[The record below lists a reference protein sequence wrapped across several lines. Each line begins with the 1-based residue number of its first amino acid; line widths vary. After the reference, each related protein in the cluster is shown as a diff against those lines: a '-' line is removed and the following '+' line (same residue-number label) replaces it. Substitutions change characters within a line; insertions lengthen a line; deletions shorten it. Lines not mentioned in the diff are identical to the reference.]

1 MATQTITAFF
11 DHYEDAAAAVRKL
24 EAAGISNSDLSL
36 VAGDKEKRYSQEAYR
51 TFDAA
56 EGHDRNA
63 TRDRHDAGDGAG
75 TGATVGTL
83 AGGGA
88 GLLAGLGMLAI
99 PGLGPVVAA
108 GWLVS
113 TLVGSGAGAALGGLA
128 GSLVNAG
135 VDEGDA
141 HAYAEGINRGGA
153 LVTVRASDAQRDQVF
168 DILDD
173 EGTVEIDDRAAAWRS
188 EGWTG
193 AAAPTAASPATS
205 TSVAPGNKS
214 AAVPEMLS
222 ASTSRD
228 QTAIPIVEEQLRV
241 GKRDVSHGRV
251 RVRSYVVETPVSGH
265 VTLRDETVQ
274 LETRPVDRIP
284 AGDENLFRDRTI
296 EAEERHEEAVVSK
309 EARVKEELVIRKDI
323 EERQETVRDTVRRTE
338 VDVDDE
344 RTDRTPVQGRV
355 ANPTRHRGDS

>member
-11 DHYEDAAAAVRKL
+11 DSYDDAATAVRKL
-24 EAAGISNSDLSL
+24 EGAGISHDNISI
-36 VAGDKEKRYSQEAYR
+36 VANNKDERYSQQAYR
-51 TFDAA
+51 TFDDA
-56 EGHDRNA
+56 EPHDHH
-63 TRDRHDAGDGAG
+63 HDHDGDGAG

-135 VDEGDA
+135 VDEADA

-153 LVTVRASDAQRDQVF
+153 LVTVRASETERDQVL

-173 EGTVEIDDRAAAWRS
+173 EGTVEIDERTAAWRN

-193 AAAPTAASPATS
+193 GAETSAASLVARPAATTS
-205 TSVAPGNKS
+205 TTTAKASDTLPG
-214 AAVPEMLS
+214 A
-222 ASTSRD
+222 
-228 QTAIPIVEEQLRV
+228 QTADKDVIPVAEEELHV

-251 RVRSYVVETPVSGH
+251 RVRSYVIETPVNEQVNLRQEH
-265 VTLRDETVQ
+265 VQVER
-274 LETRPVDRIP
+274 RPVDR
-284 AGDENLFRDRTI
+284 ALTGNERLFQERTI
-296 EAEERHEEAVVSK
+296 EAEERAEEAVVSK
-309 EARVKEELVIRKDI
+309 EARVKEELVLRKDVNQRT
-323 EERQETVRDTVRRTE
+323 ENVSDTVRSTKVE
-338 VDVDDE
+338 VEDE
-344 RTDRTPVQGRV
+344 RGNTVSQIDKTDRR
-355 ANPTRHRGDS
+355 

>member
-11 DHYEDAAAAVRKL
+11 DNYEDAATAVRKL
-24 EAAGISNSDLSL
+24 EAAGISNNNISL
-36 VAGDKEKRYSQEAYR
+36 VAGDKDKRYAQEAYR

-63 TRDRHDAGDGAG
+63 TGDRHDAGDGAG

-141 HAYAEGINRGGA
+141 HAYSEGINRGGA
-153 LVTVRASDAQRDQVF
+153 LVTVRASDAERDQVF

-173 EGTVEIDDRAAAWRS
+173 EGSVEIDDRTAAWRS

-193 AAAPTAASPATS
+193 AAAAPTTASPVTS
-205 TSVAPGNKS
+205 TPVAPENKA
-214 AAVPEMLS
+214 AAVPDRLS
-222 ASTSRD
+222 GSVSRD
-228 QTAIPIVEEQLRV
+228 QNAIPIVEEQLRV

-251 RVRSYVVETPVSGH
+251 RVRSYVVETPVSEQ

-274 LETRPVDRIP
+274 VETRPVDRVLT
-284 AGDENLFRDRTI
+284 GDENLFRDRTI
-296 EAEERHEEAVVSK
+296 EAEERREEAVISK
-309 EARVKEELVIRKDI
+309 EAHVKEELVIRKDV
-323 EERQETVRDTVRRTE
+323 EERTQTVRDTVRRTE

-344 RTDRTPVQGRV
+344 RSDRAAVP
-355 ANPTRHRGDS
+355 GDAPKPSRP